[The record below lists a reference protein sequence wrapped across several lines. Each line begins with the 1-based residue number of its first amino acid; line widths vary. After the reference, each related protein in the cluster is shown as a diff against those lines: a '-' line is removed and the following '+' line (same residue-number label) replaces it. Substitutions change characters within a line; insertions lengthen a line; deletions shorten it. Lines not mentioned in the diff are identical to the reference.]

1 MTRPDVPFFPL
12 AADAL
17 NLADAWS
24 VLAESGECRFDPDLH
39 AGPDRPESEHER
51 AARLHVARELCGSC
65 PVRALCLRFALQV
78 RPKAGVWAAF
88 TAEEIGELAHD
99 LAAFAEVA

>member
-1 MTRPDVPFFPL
+1 MWPTRGACSPSPASAVSTLTFTP
-12 AADAL
+12 A
-17 NLADAWS
+17 
-24 VLAESGECRFDPDLH
+24 
-39 AGPDRPESEHER
+39 PDRPESEHER

>member
-1 MTRPDVPFFPL
+1 M
-12 AADAL
+12 
-17 NLADAWS
+17 
-24 VLAESGECRFDPDLH
+24 
-39 AGPDRPESEHER
+39 
-51 AARLHVARELCGSC
+51 ARELCGSC